1 MTFEVAAGKA
11 EGGDLIEPK
20 DSQRLTPGARLDAR
34 LLESPARNGSRRK
47 ALLKAGITIALVLA
61 ILLTVDLGQLIR
73 ALQRVPPDL
82 LALVVALLAVD
93 RMLMGIK
100 WRHLV
105 NGAGGHLRV
114 RDAVAIYFQSGFVAL
129 LLPTSMGGEVLRG
142 VLGQRAGVP
151 LQLLLASMV
160 TEKLVAG
167 LSNVILALAGAF
179 YIVAVTG
186 ERHATVGW
194 LVAGSTLMV
203 AGVLVLAGNRR
214 VHQWIGR
221 LLRRWIPERGFRI
234 MDQSS
239 AGVVGYW
246 QKKTVLRTNLLL
258 NIAEHLLQFVA
269 LYLLARGLGINFGLL
284 PFLAVTAVVMLVR
297 RTVGFLESWWLAESA
312 VVILYTLFGVP
323 EALSVG
329 LAFTL
334 WAASIVATL
343 PGAVLLSRTGLGVG
357 RWGPPRAVTPAAVP
371 GRSRTF

>member
-1 MTFEVAAGKA
+1 
-11 EGGDLIEPK
+11 
-20 DSQRLTPGARLDAR
+20 
-34 LLESPARNGSRRK
+34 
-47 ALLKAGITIALVLA
+47 
-61 ILLTVDLGQLIR
+61 
-73 ALQRVPPDL
+73 

-93 RMLMGIK
+93 RVFMGLK

-105 NGAGGHLRV
+105 NGAGGEMRV
-114 RDAVAIYFQSGFVAL
+114 RDSVTIYFQSGFAAL

-142 VLGQRAGVP
+142 VLGQRAGVS

-167 LSNVILALAGAF
+167 LSNVILAVAGAF

-186 ERHATVGW
+186 ERHATVG
-194 LVAGSTLMV
+194 LMVAGSTLIV
-203 AGVLVLAGNRR
+203 AGAIVLAGNRR
-214 VHQWIGR
+214 MHQWIGR
-221 LLRRWIPERGFRI
+221 LLRRWVPERSFRI

-239 AGVVGYW
+239 ARVVGYW
-246 QKKTVLRTNLLL
+246 RKKSVLRTNLLL

-269 LYLLARGLGINFGLL
+269 LYLLGRGLGIDFGLL

-297 RTVGFLESWWLAESA
+297 RTVGFLESWWLAEGA
-312 VVILYTLFGVP
+312 VVVLYTLFGVP

-343 PGAVLLSRTGLGVG
+343 PGAVLLYRTGLGVG
-357 RWGPPRAVTPAAVP
+357 AWRPPRSVTPAAVP

>member
-1 MTFEVAAGKA
+1 
-11 EGGDLIEPK
+11 
-20 DSQRLTPGARLDAR
+20 
-34 LLESPARNGSRRK
+34 
-47 ALLKAGITIALVLA
+47 
-61 ILLTVDLGQLIR
+61 
-73 ALQRVPPDL
+73 
-82 LALVVALLAVD
+82 
-93 RMLMGIK
+93 MLMGIK

-105 NGAGGHLRV
+105 NGAGGRMRV
-114 RDAVAIYFQSGFVAL
+114 GDAVAIYFQSGFVAL

-142 VLGQRAGVP
+142 VLAQRAGVP

-167 LSNVILALAGAF
+167 LSNVILAVAGAF

-186 ERHATVGW
+186 EQHATVGW
-194 LVAGSTLMV
+194 LVAGSTLIV
-203 AGVLVLAGNRR
+203 AGALVLAGNRR

-221 LLRRWIPERGFRI
+221 LLRRWVPERGFRI

-246 QKKTVLRTNLLL
+246 RKKTVLRTNLLL

-343 PGAVLLSRTGLGVG
+343 PGALLLYRTGLGVG
-357 RWGPPRAVTPAAVP
+357 QWRLPKAVTPAAVP